1 MQPISFDALSLFGEL
16 NMRANLNFSRLETEK
31 YWPETIFSMDEL
43 AWPAD
48 WEGRTILALSML
60 AQATHRTPA
69 YLDAIIDQVVIELL
83 SAYNKIFS
91 IDGTMSWMEG
101 FGVPGFLLYP
111 TIALEIILPLFV
123 IIGYQARI
131 SAGLLA
137 IFCIATAFLFHYD
150 FVDQMQTIAFLKN
163 LGLAGG
169 FLFIVANG
177 TKDWSVDREKKY
189 VRL

>member
-1 MQPISFDALSLFGEL
+1 M
-16 NMRANLNFSRLETEK
+16 ANLIDFIARLL
-31 YWPETIFSMDEL
+31 IS
-43 AWPAD
+43 
-48 WEGRTILALSML
+48 ALFL
-60 AQATHRTPA
+60 
-69 YLDAIIDQVVIELL
+69 I

-101 FGVPGFLLYP
+101 FGIPGLLLYP
-111 TIALEIILPLFV
+111 TIALEIIFPLFV
-123 IIGYQARI
+123 IIGYKARL

-137 IFCIATAFLFHYD
+137 IFCIATAFIFHYD

-177 TKDWSVDREKKY
+177 TKDWAVDREKKY

>member
-1 MQPISFDALSLFGEL
+1 MVNLIDFLGRLLISALFL
-16 NMRANLNFSRLETEK
+16 
-31 YWPETIFSMDEL
+31 I
-43 AWPAD
+43 
-48 WEGRTILALSML
+48 
-60 AQATHRTPA
+60 
-69 YLDAIIDQVVIELL
+69 

-101 FGVPGFLLYP
+101 FGIPGLLLYP
-111 TIALEIILPLFV
+111 TIVLEIILPLFV
-123 IIGYQARI
+123 IIGYHARI

-137 IFCIATAFLFHYD
+137 VFCITTAFLFHFD

-177 TKDWSVDREKKY
+177 TKEWSVDRKKKY

>member
-1 MQPISFDALSLFGEL
+1 M
-16 NMRANLNFSRLETEK
+16 ANLIDFIARLL
-31 YWPETIFSMDEL
+31 IS
-43 AWPAD
+43 
-48 WEGRTILALSML
+48 ALFL
-60 AQATHRTPA
+60 
-69 YLDAIIDQVVIELL
+69 I

-101 FGVPGFLLYP
+101 FEIPGLLLYP
-111 TIALEIILPLFV
+111 TIALEIILPLFI
-123 IIGYQARI
+123 IIGYQARL
-131 SAGLLA
+131 SAALLA
-137 IFCIATAFLFHYD
+137 IFCIATAFIFHYD

-177 TKDWSVDREKKY
+177 TKDWAVDREKKY

>member
-1 MQPISFDALSLFGEL
+1 MSNLIDFLGRILISALFL
-16 NMRANLNFSRLETEK
+16 
-31 YWPETIFSMDEL
+31 I
-43 AWPAD
+43 
-48 WEGRTILALSML
+48 
-60 AQATHRTPA
+60 
-69 YLDAIIDQVVIELL
+69 

-101 FGVPGFLLYP
+101 YGIPGILLYP

-123 IIGYQARI
+123 IIGYKARI

-137 IFCIATAFLFHYD
+137 IFCVATAFLFHYD

-177 TKDWSVDREKKY
+177 TKDWSVDRERKY